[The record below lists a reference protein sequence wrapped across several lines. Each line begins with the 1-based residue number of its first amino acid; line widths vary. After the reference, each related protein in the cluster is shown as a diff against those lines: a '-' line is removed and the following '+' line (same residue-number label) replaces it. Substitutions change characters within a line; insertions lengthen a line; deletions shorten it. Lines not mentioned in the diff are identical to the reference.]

1 MAPGPDTRLVVI
13 GGTFRGVG
21 KTALAVGIMAALR
34 CLAPPLGAA
43 QTFAALPLSS
53 CGGLRLS
60 VRRACLQA
68 ARADSPGL

>member
-34 CLAPPLGAA
+34 CVAPPLGAA
-43 QTFAALPLSS
+43 QTFCSIPAQ
-53 CGGLRLS
+53 GGLQCGPEAERA
-60 VRRACLQA
+60 ACLPA
-68 ARADSPGL
+68 GGAG